1 MTPERDRHPAGACV
15 PAMKRLAMREAGLS
29 RAVRG
34 GAAALL
40 VAALALPPL
49 RGALEASM
57 TLHMLVQMPLLA
69 LAGVLAAHALP
80 PHVRTRLYRHAGGAL
95 PLALAAMLAS
105 SYWMLP
111 RALDAALV
119 DPWAETAKFTSLP
132 LLVGAPLALAWE
144 RLGPIGRGFVW
155 TNVFSMLA
163 VLGWL
168 YIAAPVRLC
177 NSYLVGEQAS
187 AGWSMVYLALALFA
201 GWLASLFVGG
211 AASAGDARRCAEQR
225 RAIVRPAV
233 EDQRGAVE
241 DPRGAARNTLPSQA
255 PMSTSSGTH
264 TA

>member
-1 MTPERDRHPAGACV
+1 MPPV
-15 PAMKRLAMREAGLS
+15 PATGVPGAVRLA
-29 RAVRG
+29 
-34 GAAALL
+34 AATLL
-40 VAALALPPL
+40 VALLATPPL
-49 RGALEASM
+49 RDALEASM
-57 TLHMLVQMPLLA
+57 TTHMLVQMPLLA
-69 LAGVLAAHALP
+69 MAGFAAARALP
-80 PHVRTRLYRHAGGAL
+80 RRWRIGLYRFAGGSV

-119 DPWAETAKFTSLP
+119 DAWAETAKFASLA

-144 RLGPIGRGFVW
+144 RLGSIGRGFVC
-155 TNVFSMLA
+155 TNFFSMLA

-201 GWLASLFVGG
+201 GWLASLFVG
-211 AASAGDARRCAEQR
+211 AASSADHERRTADDHP
-225 RAIVRPAV
+225 AIA
-233 EDQRGAVE
+233 DQRPV
-241 DPRGAARNTLPSQA
+241 ARNTLPSQA
-255 PMSTSSGTH
+255 PMSTSSGAH